1 MAVFRYEALNA
12 QGKTVK
18 GSMEADSPRSAR
30 NQMRMQG
37 MTPIEVQEV
46 GSAKMTGKKAGHFD
60 RELNHREVVL
70 LTRQLA
76 SLLQARLA
84 LAQAL
89 SALVEQAEN
98 AVLPYGPAAQNLIDC
113 ARFVIARES

>member
-18 GSMEADSPRSAR
+18 GSMEADSPRAAR

-37 MTPIEVQEV
+37 MTPIEVLEV
-46 GSAKMTGKKAGHFD
+46 GSAKMTGRKAGRFD
-60 RELNHREVVL
+60 RELSNREVVL

-76 SLLQARLA
+76 SLCKRAWRWHRRWLHWLNRQK
-84 LAQAL
+84 
-89 SALVEQAEN
+89 N
-98 AVLPYGPAAQNLIDC
+98 P
-113 ARFVIARES
+113 